1 MPHNRRMY
9 RGDNEVYMIRTEQLS
24 HVYQPGSPFEKKAV
38 SDISIHIKK
47 GEFVG
52 IIGHTGSGKSTLI
65 QHFNA
70 LEKATSGKIYID
82 GVDLSAPKLNLREIR
97 RKVGVVF
104 QYPEHQLMEETVRK
118 DIAFGPKNM
127 GLSTG
132 EIDDRVIEAAKMIG
146 LKDELL
152 DKSPF
157 DLSGGEKRRVAI
169 AGVLAMRPQV
179 LVLDEPTAGLDP
191 VGRDDLLKLVG
202 KMNSEGMT
210 IVLVS
215 HSMEDIAK
223 TVQRVI
229 VMNEGGIAME
239 GSVAHVFARRD
250 ELLAMGLNVP
260 QISTLMAKLRD
271 AGVNIPTDVYTIDQ
285 AKQVILKMF
294 RKAWQD

>member
-1 MPHNRRMY
+1 MPDDRRMY
-9 RGDNEVYMIRTEQLS
+9 RGDNEIYMIRTEQLT
-24 HVYQPGSPFEKKAV
+24 HIYQPGSPFEKKAI
-38 SDISIHIKK
+38 SDINIHIEK

-70 LEKATSGKIYID
+70 LEKPTSGKIYID
-82 GVDLSAPKLNLREIR
+82 GVDLSTPKLNLREIR

-127 GLSTG
+127 GLSTE
-132 EIDDRVIEAAKMIG
+132 EIGNRVTEAAKMIG

-169 AGVLAMRPQV
+169 AGVLAMRPEA

-191 VGRDDLLKLVG
+191 SGRDDLLNLVT
-202 KMNSEGMT
+202 KMNRDGMT
-210 IVLVS
+210 VVLVS

-223 TVQRVI
+223 TVQRVL
-229 VMNEGGIAME
+229 VMKEGGIAME
-239 GSVAHVFARRD
+239 GSVANVFSHRE

-285 AKQVILKMF
+285 AKQVIMKMF